1 MLSTLASPLRRAD
14 TNAAISWGARYFLD
28 VVTPLDCPPLPSYFP
43 SSLSLSGFPGGS
55 VIKKKKKKK
64 ICLPM
69 QEVQV
74 QSLDWKDALDR
85 EDSMKKEMATHSSVL
100 PGKSHKQRSLAGYIP
115 WGHKRVGHYLA
126 TQQELSLSSSLLT

>member
-1 MLSTLASPLRRAD
+1 
-14 TNAAISWGARYFLD
+14 
-28 VVTPLDCPPLPSYFP
+28 
-43 SSLSLSGFPGGS
+43 
-55 VIKKKKKKK
+55 
-64 ICLPM
+64 M

-74 QSLDWKDALDR
+74 QSLDCKDALDR